1 MREKG
6 QRANLLLWV
15 WLWSVVCFGSLKSE
29 QLMCVVSTV
38 YTVRAVSVCCFLER
52 RLWLLRQPGTGH
64 TSSCERQET
73 GLGRDRALAVDP
85 LCAERCRC
93 QRNVVS
99 TLSINCRHSMHVDM
113 TV

>member
-85 LCAERCRC
+85 LSAVVV
-93 QRNVVS
+93 NV
-99 TLSINCRHSMHVDM
+99 TLCRHCRSTVDSMHVDM